1 MAVEILKI
9 IVLLILLF
17 VVTIVVGIIN
27 KSYDSRKFNEEEMR
41 RVLQK
46 YVPDGEKLIAGVH
59 GYGAEV
65 KIMFEILGNCSF
77 DGEVY
82 PAERGMAISGYKAKY
97 AGYDVYLGITEH
109 RFLFSEC
116 VPGNKYYY
124 QFDQVPAS
132 READAGE
139 FAGSTQLEDIG
150 KWLAFTDND
159 IQSCVIKSAK
169 RSMTRFT
176 ITLKN
181 GSYFIIEIPKDDKPA
196 KHSPHYVEYRNAVL
210 ERLESLRGSC

>member
-1 MAVEILKI
+1 MAVEILKV

-17 VVTIVVGIIN
+17 VVMIVVGIIN

-41 RVLQK
+41 RVLEK
-46 YVPDGEKLIAGVH
+46 YVPAGEKLIAGVH

-109 RFLFSEC
+109 HFIFSEC
-116 VPGNKYYY
+116 VSGNKYYY
-124 QFDQVPAS
+124 QFDKVPAS

-150 KWLAFTDND
+150 KWLAFTDGD
-159 IQSCVIKSAK
+159 VQSCVIKSAK
-169 RSMTRFT
+169 RNMKIT

-181 GSYFIIEIPKDDKPA
+181 GSYFIIEMPKDDKPV

-210 ERLESLRGSC
+210 ERLESLRKPS